1 MKTIKSKEGKG
12 LFQSCA
18 WDVRPL
24 RTRTQALCPLVW
36 HLPCKIWALGFR
48 HWFMNWHTRQNEC
61 VISWVITS
69 SSAERSFTHQLCG
82 LRMDTGRFE
91 RCRKEGALPSGNLK
105 PPGMRFSHKWWDAV
119 SFSACRGPA
128 AHPSF
133 PHWPMVG
140 FSSSSIQYRQVCWQ
154 SLPVAPVQRQ
164 LWTPGPLSR
173 MISPS

>member
-1 MKTIKSKEGKG
+1 MKTIKSEDGKG

-18 WDVRPL
+18 WDVRLL
-24 RTRTQALCPLVW
+24 RTRTQALCPLVR

-48 HWFMNWHTRQNEC
+48 HWFMNFDEC

-69 SSAERSFTHQLCG
+69 SSAERSFTQQLCG

-91 RCRKEGALPSGNLK
+91 RCRKKGALK
-105 PPGMRFSHKWWDAV
+105 PPGMRFSRKWWDAV
-119 SFSACRGPA
+119 SFSACHGHA

-140 FSSSSIQYRQVCWQ
+140 FSSSSIQYRQVGWQ
-154 SLPVAPVQRQ
+154 SLPGAPVLRQ
-164 LWTPGPLSR
+164 LWTAGPLSR